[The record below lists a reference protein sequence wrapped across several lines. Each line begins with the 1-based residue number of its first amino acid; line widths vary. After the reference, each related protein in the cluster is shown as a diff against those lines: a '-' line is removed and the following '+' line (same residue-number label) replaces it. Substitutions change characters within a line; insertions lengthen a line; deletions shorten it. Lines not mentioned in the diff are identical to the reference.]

1 MATCEI
7 AFITGATGGIGMAAA
22 AHFHDGGYKLWLC
35 GRDERV
41 LAELSELY
49 PTAIISKSDL
59 SDSKA
64 LEALCTEIANSSER
78 IAVGLVNAGIIQ
90 PGHAVDLER
99 SAICQH
105 LDINLRAAAHL
116 SQALAQ
122 HMKKNGDGHIIG
134 TQSAASFVALPGSAA
149 YAASKFGI
157 RGYYLSLAEELRAH
171 GVSVSSIYPN
181 AIDTPMLRY
190 EAANGGSALNF
201 LSTPSTTDDVVAV
214 LKRAQKGKKLEYFV
228 PRSDV
233 VTARLLTG
241 FPGLMR
247 VLYPML
253 NRMGEKGRQKF
264 IAKIK

>member
-1 MATCEI
+1 MTTDRI
-7 AFITGATGGIGMAAA
+7 AFITGATGGIGQAAA
-22 AHFHDGGYKLWLC
+22 AHFHDSGYRLWLC
-35 GRDERV
+35 GRDETILGE
-41 LAELSELY
+41 LAARY
-49 PTAIISKSDL
+49 PTARISKSDL
-59 SDSKA
+59 ADPHS
-64 LEALCTEIANSSER
+64 LEALCAEVAASSER
-78 IAVGLVNAGIIQ
+78 ISVGLVNAGIVK

-99 SAICQH
+99 AEICRH
-105 LDINLRAAAHL
+105 LDINLRAATHL

-122 HMKKNGDGHIIG
+122 HMKQHGDGHIIG

-149 YAASKFGI
+149 YTASKFGI

-171 GVSVSSIYPN
+171 GIAVTSIYPN

-201 LSTPSTTDDVVAV
+201 LSTPSTTDDVVAA

-233 VTARLLTG
+233 VTARLLTA

-247 VLYPML
+247 LLYPTL

-264 IAKIK
+264 LKQIE